1 MERAELRLETFA
13 PHVGGGFTLPDGT
26 TLRLAGASPAGD
38 GAAPGGRS
46 PFSLLFCGPADRP
59 LAQGTH
65 ELQHATL
72 GDLALFLV
80 PVGRAGDELQYEAV
94 FA

>member
-1 MERAELRLETFA
+1 MEHAELHLDTFT
-13 PHVGGGFTLPDGT
+13 PHVGGDFTLPGGT

-46 PFSLLFCGPADRP
+46 PFSLLFCGPSDRP
-59 LAQGTH
+59 LDQGIH
-65 ELQHATL
+65 ELTHPAL

-80 PVGRAGDELQYEAV
+80 PVGRAGDELQFEAV